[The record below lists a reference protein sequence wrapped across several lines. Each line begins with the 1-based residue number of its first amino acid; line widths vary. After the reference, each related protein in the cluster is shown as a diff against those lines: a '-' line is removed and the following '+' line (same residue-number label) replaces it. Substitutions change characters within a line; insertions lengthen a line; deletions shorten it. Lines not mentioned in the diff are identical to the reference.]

1 MPIWVQ
7 VLSVFIQLGKL
18 IYDMCKKDP
27 KAAEACS
34 IAIKQARDTGD
45 LTKLQKLL
53 DNIKGDGSC

>member
-1 MPIWVQ
+1 MPPWVQ
-7 VLSVFIQLGKL
+7 IVAVFIQLGRL
-18 IYDMCKKDP
+18 LYDVLRKDP
-27 KAAEACS
+27 RAAEACS

>member
-27 KAAEACS
+27 SAAKACTT
-34 IAIKQARDTGD
+34 AIKEAKEKGD
-45 LTKLQKLL
+45 VSKLQQLL
-53 DNIKGDGSC
+53 DTIKGDGSC